1 MKQADQKGAD
11 ILQVH
16 LYEEASIVKV
26 VESESRMV
34 GASGL
39 AGVMERHCFN
49 GVNV

>member
-11 ILQVH
+11 ILQIH
-16 LYEEASIVKV
+16 LYEEASIVKF

-39 AGVMERHCFN
+39 AGVLERHCFN